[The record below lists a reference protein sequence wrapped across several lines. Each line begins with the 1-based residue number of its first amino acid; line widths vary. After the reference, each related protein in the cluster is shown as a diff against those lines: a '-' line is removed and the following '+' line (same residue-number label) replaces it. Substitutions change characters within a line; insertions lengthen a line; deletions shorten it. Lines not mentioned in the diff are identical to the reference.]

1 MGKTVGG
8 IWRDQGA
15 SSRRRSEIAAY
26 VGPNG
31 SGKSLAMVHDTIPSL
46 QNGRTVLSTVKL
58 LDPITKDPHPSYVRL
73 TDWTQLLEAEHCDV
87 LFDEVIGIASS
98 RSSQGMP
105 QQVSNLLNQLRRRD
119 IVLRWTAPA
128 WGRADVII
136 RECTKSVTVARGF
149 MSKTPVQVPGEP
161 DVRGWRPKRLFRW
174 VTYPA
179 EDFSTWTDSKT
190 TKLSPSNTAWH
201 WGPSGMAFH
210 SYDTHD
216 AVERVGE
223 VLDSGNCAH
232 CGGSRPRKKCSCDD
246 HGPSLVAAVQSSV
259 YVGLHEQN
267 NGVREDG
274 SAGLSPREASGTG
287 RAAGAHQHS
296 PEAGPGRAA
305 GGGVDLPRV
314 GHVRVGSPQG
324 RRRHSGHGEEVAG
337 EIAG

>member
-1 MGKTVGG
+1 MGKVVGG
-8 IWRDQGA
+8 TWRDQGA
-15 SSRRRSEIAAY
+15 SSRRRSEISAY

-46 QNGRTVLSTVKL
+46 QAGRMVLSTVKL
-58 LDPITKDPHPSYVRL
+58 LDPVTKEAHPSYVRL

-149 MSKTPVQVPGEP
+149 MSKTPVQIPGEP

-179 EDFSTWTDSKT
+179 DDFSTWTDTKT
-190 TKLSPSNTAWH
+190 SKLSPSNTAWH
-201 WGPSGMAFH
+201 WGPSGMAFQ

-232 CGGSRPRKKCSCDD
+232 CGGSRPRKKCECDD
-246 HGPSLVAAVQSSV
+246 HKPSLVSVAKQGV
-259 YVGLHEQN
+259 YVGLHGDDNE
-267 NGVREDG
+267 
-274 SAGLSPREASGTG
+274 GTG
-287 RAAGAHQHS
+287 GDGVGDLRPAPRVRPAVGEPAAGRSRAPGPAQRADGVGPRRRDNRSRDGIDCAGDEGHRAA
-296 PEAGPGRAA
+296 
-305 GGGVDLPRV
+305 L
-314 GHVRVGSPQG
+314 
-324 RRRHSGHGEEVAG
+324 AG

>member
-1 MGKTVGG
+1 MGKVEGG

-46 QNGRTVLSTVKL
+46 QAGRTVLSTVKL
-58 LDPITKDPHPSYVRL
+58 LDPVTKQAHPKYVRL

-179 EDFSTWTDSKT
+179 DDFSTWTDTKT
-190 TKLSPSNTAWH
+190 SKLSPSNTAWH

-232 CGGSRPRKKCSCDD
+232 CGGSRPRKKCECDAHTSLID
-246 HGPSLVAAVQSSV
+246 AATASLYVDVHDTNGAMGTESEGSGAGRIDPVGPPAGAAGKMPGGGA
-259 YVGLHEQN
+259 VGGRGDRRPGGESRP
-267 NGVREDG
+267 VG
-274 SAGLSPREASGTG
+274 SGNSAVSRRDARL
-287 RAAGAHQHS
+287 RAA
-296 PEAGPGRAA
+296 
-305 GGGVDLPRV
+305 L
-314 GHVRVGSPQG
+314 
-324 RRRHSGHGEEVAG
+324 AG

>member
-1 MGKTVGG
+1 MAKVEGG
-8 IWRDQGA
+8 TWRDQGA

-26 VGPNG
+26 IGPNG

-58 LDPITKDPHPSYVRL
+58 LDPVTKEPHPLYVRL

-105 QQVSNLLNQLRRRD
+105 QQVQNLLNQLRRRD

-128 WGRADVII
+128 WSRADVII

-149 MSKTPVQVPGEP
+149 MSKTPEQRPGEP

-179 EDFSTWTDSKT
+179 EDFATWTDTKT
-190 TKLSPSNTAWH
+190 SKLSPSNTAWH
-201 WGPSGMAFH
+201 WGPSGMAFQ

-223 VLDSGNCAH
+223 VLDSGRCAH
-232 CGGSRPRKKCSCDD
+232 CGGNKPNKKCVCPPDA
-246 HGPSLVAAVQSSV
+246 HGPSLLEVAAQSV
-259 YVGLHEQN
+259 YVDLHGEHGAGTQVEGAGHGHTDRAGA
-267 NGVREDG
+267 GVGADG
-274 SAGLSPREASGTG
+274 EGVDDVAGVGGG
-287 RAAGAHQHS
+287 RGAAGQRVRADGNGD
-296 PEAGPGRAA
+296 GP
-305 GGGVDLPRV
+305 V
-314 GHVRVGSPQG
+314 G
-324 RRRHSGHGEEVAG
+324 RRLARQRQEMARQ
-337 EIAG
+337 IAG

>member
-1 MGKTVGG
+1 MAKVEGG

-15 SSRRRSEIAAY
+15 SSRRRAEIAAY
-26 VGPNG
+26 CGPNG

-46 QNGRTVLSTVKL
+46 QSGRTVLSTVKL
-58 LDPITKDPHPSYVRL
+58 LDPITKEAHPSYVRL
-73 TDWTQLLEAEHCDV
+73 TDWSQLLEAEHCDV

-136 RECTKSVTVARGF
+136 RECTKAVTVASGF
-149 MSKTPVQVPGEP
+149 LAKTPVQLPGEP

-190 TKLSPSNTAWH
+190 TKLSPSNTSWH
-201 WGPSGMAFH
+201 WGPAGMAFH

-246 HGPSLVAAVQSSV
+246 HGPSLLTVAKNDV
-259 YVGLHEQN
+259 YVDLHEHT
-267 NGVREDG
+267 G
-274 SAGLSPREASGTG
+274 AGEVG
-287 RAAGAHQHS
+287 RVL
-296 PEAGPGRAA
+296 A
-305 GGGVDLPRV
+305 GGDSGAWREGGIHGQDAGSVSGGVEKRRSRRAGV
-314 GHVRVGSPQG
+314 GAVRAGSDEIVRDDP
-324 RRRHSGHGEEVAG
+324 GHGQEVAG
-337 EIAG
+337 QIAG